1 VFLAINASLHWLNN
15 VSCLFLSFPTNHK
28 WSIIVLDR
36 LAAYIALRVIGAVL
50 VVSSVFGIKFA
61 QSSSQWEAQANT

>member
-1 VFLAINASLHWLNN
+1 LLIFVIPAYL
-15 VSCLFLSFPTNHK
+15 K

-36 LAAYIALRVIGAVL
+36 LAAYIAPRVNGAVL

-61 QSSSQWEAQANT
+61 QSSRQWEHGPILEEMTQTLLTD